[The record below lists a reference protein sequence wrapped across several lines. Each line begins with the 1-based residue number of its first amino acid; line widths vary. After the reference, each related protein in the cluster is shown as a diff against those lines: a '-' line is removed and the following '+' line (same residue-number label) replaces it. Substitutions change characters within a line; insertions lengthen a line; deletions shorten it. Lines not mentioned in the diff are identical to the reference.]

1 MPILHALVLGIVQG
15 LTEFLPISS
24 SGHLELVP
32 WLFGWNDLA
41 DDAVAKA
48 FDTSLHLGTLI
59 AVIFYMR
66 AELGRYIVG
75 GLTALRSPRRAS
87 TTGKAAW
94 LFVGSAIPA
103 GIVGLIAQDWI
114 TDALGGAGSI
124 AVSLIVFGLLL
135 WWADR
140 RSGERNVEEYRLRD
154 AMLTGCAQVL
164 ALNPGT
170 SRSGIT
176 ISMARMIGFSRD
188 AAARISFLMSI
199 PVMIGGSGERKTL
212 RMVAQYAT
220 LGNLTCG
227 PDEVPRKIEALAG
240 HCDRLGRDRSEIT
253 LSWNRAV
260 CIGETT
266 AEAEADRD
274 AFLATRGLDYANLP
288 AEIQTII
295 DAALVVGDADTIG
308 ETFTE
313 WKALGV
319 DGFTVSMPAQGHRPE
334 MVQLL
339 GRTLSAI

>member
-1 MPILHALVLGIVQG
+1 MLFRSIVQG

-154 AMLTGCAQVL
+154 AVLTGCAQVL

-199 PVMIGGSGERKTL
+199 PVIAAAVVLQLGSLLADGLPEG
-212 RMVAQYAT
+212 
-220 LGNLTCG
+220 LG
-227 PDEVPRKIEALAG
+227 
-240 HCDRLGRDRSEIT
+240 
-253 LSWNRAV
+253 
-260 CIGETT
+260 
-266 AEAEADRD
+266 
-274 AFLATRGLDYANLP
+274 
-288 AEIQTII
+288 
-295 DAALVVGDADTIG
+295 AALVVGVVASGVSGWFAMWSMIRVLRTRR
-308 ETFTE
+308 FTGFVVYRV
-313 WKALGV
+313 AVGV
-319 DGFTVSMPAQGHRPE
+319 GV
-334 MVQLL
+334 LL
-339 GRTLSAI
+339 LLATSFR

>member
-103 GIVGLIAQDWI
+103 GIVGLAAQDWI

-154 AMLTGCAQVL
+154 AVLTGCAQVL

-199 PVMIGGSGERKTL
+199 PVIAAAVVLQLGSLLADGLPEG
-212 RMVAQYAT
+212 
-220 LGNLTCG
+220 LG
-227 PDEVPRKIEALAG
+227 
-240 HCDRLGRDRSEIT
+240 
-253 LSWNRAV
+253 
-260 CIGETT
+260 
-266 AEAEADRD
+266 
-274 AFLATRGLDYANLP
+274 
-288 AEIQTII
+288 
-295 DAALVVGDADTIG
+295 AALVVGVVASGVSGWFAMWSMIRVLRTRR
-308 ETFTE
+308 FTGFVVYRV
-313 WKALGV
+313 AVGV
-319 DGFTVSMPAQGHRPE
+319 GV
-334 MVQLL
+334 LL
-339 GRTLSAI
+339 LLATSFR

>member
-135 WWADR
+135 SWADR
-140 RSGERNVEEYRLRD
+140 RSGERSVEEYRLRD
-154 AMLTGCAQVL
+154 AVLTGCAQVL

-199 PVMIGGSGERKTL
+199 PVIAAAVVLQLGSLLADGLPEG
-212 RMVAQYAT
+212 
-220 LGNLTCG
+220 LG
-227 PDEVPRKIEALAG
+227 
-240 HCDRLGRDRSEIT
+240 
-253 LSWNRAV
+253 
-260 CIGETT
+260 
-266 AEAEADRD
+266 
-274 AFLATRGLDYANLP
+274 
-288 AEIQTII
+288 
-295 DAALVVGDADTIG
+295 AALVVGVVASGVSGWFAMWSMIRVLRTRR
-308 ETFTE
+308 FTGFVVYRV
-313 WKALGV
+313 AVGV
-319 DGFTVSMPAQGHRPE
+319 GV
-334 MVQLL
+334 LL
-339 GRTLSAI
+339 LLATSFR

>member
-103 GIVGLIAQDWI
+103 GIVGLVAQDWI

-140 RSGERNVEEYRLRD
+140 RSGERSVEEYRLRD
-154 AMLTGCAQVL
+154 AVLTGCAQVL

-199 PVMIGGSGERKTL
+199 PVIAAAVVLQLGSLLADGLPEG
-212 RMVAQYAT
+212 
-220 LGNLTCG
+220 LG
-227 PDEVPRKIEALAG
+227 
-240 HCDRLGRDRSEIT
+240 
-253 LSWNRAV
+253 
-260 CIGETT
+260 
-266 AEAEADRD
+266 
-274 AFLATRGLDYANLP
+274 
-288 AEIQTII
+288 
-295 DAALVVGDADTIG
+295 AALVVGVVASGVSGWFAMWSMIRVLRTRR
-308 ETFTE
+308 FTGFVVYRV
-313 WKALGV
+313 AVGV
-319 DGFTVSMPAQGHRPE
+319 GV
-334 MVQLL
+334 LL
-339 GRTLSAI
+339 LLATSFR

>member
-103 GIVGLIAQDWI
+103 GIVGLVAQDWI

-135 WWADR
+135 SWADR
-140 RSGERNVEEYRLRD
+140 RSGERSVEEYRLRD
-154 AMLTGCAQVL
+154 AVLTGCAQVL

-199 PVMIGGSGERKTL
+199 PVIAAAVVLQLGSLLADGLPEG
-212 RMVAQYAT
+212 
-220 LGNLTCG
+220 LG
-227 PDEVPRKIEALAG
+227 
-240 HCDRLGRDRSEIT
+240 
-253 LSWNRAV
+253 
-260 CIGETT
+260 
-266 AEAEADRD
+266 
-274 AFLATRGLDYANLP
+274 
-288 AEIQTII
+288 
-295 DAALVVGDADTIG
+295 AALVVGVVASGVSGWFAMWSMIRVLRTRR
-308 ETFTE
+308 FTGFVVYRV
-313 WKALGV
+313 AVGV
-319 DGFTVSMPAQGHRPE
+319 GV
-334 MVQLL
+334 LL
-339 GRTLSAI
+339 LLATSFR

>member
-154 AMLTGCAQVL
+154 AVLTGCAQVL

-199 PVMIGGSGERKTL
+199 PVIAAAVVLQLGSLLADGL
-212 RMVAQYAT
+212 PDG
-220 LGNLTCG
+220 LG
-227 PDEVPRKIEALAG
+227 
-240 HCDRLGRDRSEIT
+240 
-253 LSWNRAV
+253 
-260 CIGETT
+260 
-266 AEAEADRD
+266 
-274 AFLATRGLDYANLP
+274 
-288 AEIQTII
+288 
-295 DAALVVGDADTIG
+295 AALVVGVVASGVSGWFAMWSMIRVLRTRR
-308 ETFTE
+308 FTGFVVYRV
-313 WKALGV
+313 AVGV
-319 DGFTVSMPAQGHRPE
+319 GV
-334 MVQLL
+334 LL
-339 GRTLSAI
+339 LLATSFR